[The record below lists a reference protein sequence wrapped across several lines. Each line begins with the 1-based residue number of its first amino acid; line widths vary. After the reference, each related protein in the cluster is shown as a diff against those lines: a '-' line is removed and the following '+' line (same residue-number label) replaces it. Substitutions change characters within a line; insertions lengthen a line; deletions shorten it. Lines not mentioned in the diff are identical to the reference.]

1 MEKGDYAS
9 FSDYEFATVSNLAIG
24 AGVVIVV
31 VTFLGVVGS
40 IKENKIML
48 LMVRKLFQVND
59 HSAFNIGFIY
69 IFIYLIGHCN

>member
-1 MEKGDYAS
+1 MQ
-9 FSDYEFATVSNLAIG
+9 FTDYEFATAANLAIA

-48 LMVRKLFQVND
+48 LLVSFD
-59 HSAFNIGFIY
+59 F
-69 IFIYLIGHCN
+69 